1 MQSYL
6 NKILN
11 KVNWKKNKK
20 YIIGGLVF
28 LVLVILIAG
37 GNKDE
42 NIVRGQV
49 TRGEISSVISLSGKV
64 ESQNNVSL
72 RFPTS
77 GTVANVAVTEGQ
89 YVEAGTRIVELENQ
103 SLRADL
109 LKATANLDLARAEAK
124 VSDAETDV
132 DVKNAYSDLLNNDLQ
147 AYPADENSD
156 YSLTPPVV
164 VGSYLGNREGEYNI
178 EIYSSKASSGAS
190 FNYTGLERGSSTV
203 NEYTLS
209 DLGKLGLFLQ
219 FEESENYSGTDW
231 VVPIPN
237 IKSSSYA
244 SALSRYNSAVASRDA
259 AESGNISRDISNAK
273 IKQAE
278 AEVYKIQAEIN
289 ERIIRAPFPG
299 VVSNINVKKG
309 ELANT
314 TDEVVTMISPNNY
327 EIKIQIPEVDL
338 SSVKTGLE
346 TEIKLDAYPK
356 DVFKGTI
363 YSVDQAETLVE
374 GVSVYEAVV
383 KFNDQDERVKSGMT
397 ANVAIVSEKK
407 ENVLLIK
414 KQFIEKDDVGEFVNI
429 YLDEKEIKS
438 YITKGITG
446 TDGNVEIT
454 SGLVEG
460 DIIIGRFE

>member
-6 NKILN
+6 DKISNKI
-11 KVNWKKNKK
+11 NWKKNKK
-20 YIIGGLVF
+20 FIIGGLVVLF
-28 LVLVILIAG
+28 LIIVIGG

-49 TRGEISSVISLSGKV
+49 TRGEITSVISLSGKV

-72 RFPTS
+72 RFPNS
-77 GTVANVAVTEGQ
+77 GTVAQVYITEGQ

-109 LKATANLDLARAEAK
+109 LKASANLDLAKAEAK
-124 VSDAETDV
+124 VSNAETDT
-132 DVKNAYSDLLNNDLQ
+132 DVENAYADLLNNDLQ
-147 AYPADENSD
+147 AYPADEDSD
-156 YSLTPPVV
+156 YSLTAPIV
-164 VGSYLGNREGEYNI
+164 VGSYIGKRDGVYNI
-178 EIYSSKASSGAS
+178 DVYSSKAASGAS
-190 FNYTGLERGSSTV
+190 FNYTGLESGSSTV

-209 DLGKLGLFLQ
+209 NLGNLGLFLQ
-219 FEESENYSGTDW
+219 FDDSENYANTEW

-237 IKSSSYA
+237 TRSSSYS
-244 SALSRYNSAVASRDA
+244 SALSRYNSALASRDA

-278 AEVYKIQAEIN
+278 AEVAKIQAEIN
-289 ERIIRAPFPG
+289 ERIIRAPFAG
-299 VVSNINVKKG
+299 VVSSINVKKG

-314 TDEVVTMISPNNY
+314 TDEVVTMISPDHY

-338 SSVKTGLE
+338 SSIKQDLKTQ
-346 TEIKLDAYPK
+346 IKLDAYPGE
-356 DVFKGTI
+356 VFEGSV
-363 YSVDQAETLVE
+363 YSVDQAETVVE
-374 GVSVYEAVV
+374 GVSVYEAIV
-383 KFNDQDERVKSGMT
+383 KFDVQDERIKSGMT
-397 ANVAIVSEKK
+397 ANVDIVSEKK
-407 ENVLLIK
+407 ENVLIIK
-414 KQFIEKDDVGEFVNI
+414 KQFIEKDDVGEFVNV
-429 YLDEKEIKS
+429 YMDEKEVKS

-454 SGLVEG
+454 SGLVDG